1 MAIIKI
7 IATIMGVT
15 MSLGYYPQLWKI
27 IKTKNSETISIL
39 SYIIFS
45 IGTTTWLMYGF
56 SIMDS
61 VIIASFSLGVTGA
74 VLILYFSIYYRY
86 KKAAQIINN

>member
-1 MAIIKI
+1 MEIIKI
-7 IATIMGVT
+7 IATVMGIT

-27 IKTKNSETISIL
+27 IRSKNSENISIV

-74 VLILYFSIYYRY
+74 VLILYFSILYRH
-86 KKAAQIINN
+86 KKTTVNAHE